1 MGTIGNGL
9 NHLKE
14 MIHSD
19 LYKVLSNK
27 EKFKQLILKLF
38 V

>member
-9 NHLKE
+9 NNLKE
-14 MIHSD
+14 MIRSD

-27 EKFKQLILKLF
+27 EQFKQTILSLF
-38 V
+38 K

>member
-9 NHLKE
+9 NNLKE
-14 MIHSD
+14 MIRSD

-38 V
+38 I